1 MQLQQGDMS
10 SYGNSIHILLLRDN
24 IPQRK
29 DTTKFT
35 EHILKKV
42 VVSKGESIKNIHK
55 RLSMN
60 ALGGKGFNKG
70 LPN

>member
-1 MQLQQGDMS
+1 MS
-10 SYGNSIHILLLRDN
+10 SYGNSIHILRLKDN

-29 DTTKFT
+29 DTNKFT
-35 EHILKKV
+35 QHILKKV
-42 VVSKGESIKNIHK
+42 VSRGESIKHIHK

-60 ALGGKGFNKG
+60 ALGMGFNKA

>member
-1 MQLQQGDMS
+1 MQLQQGDIS
-10 SYGNSIHILLLRDN
+10 SYGNSIHILLIRDN

-42 VVSKGESIKNIHK
+42 VVSRGESIKNIQ
-55 RLSMN
+55 N
-60 ALGGKGFNKG
+60 EN
-70 LPN
+70 